1 MKASDEGGV
10 MLNIIDGTGQQN
22 DRLVYLDGMIR
33 MAKSLLAETSVS
45 GLKSI
50 MNFYVVKY
58 FKAIA
63 VEGITQKELEQLQA
77 FRGILTD
84 VMIGTIKQA
93 DLIRVYP
100 PALKVL

>member
-1 MKASDEGGV
+1 
-10 MLNIIDGTGQQN
+10 MLRIIEAAEQPTY
-22 DRLVYLDGMIR
+22 RLVYLDGMIR

-50 MNFYVVKY
+50 MNFYAVKY
-58 FKAIA
+58 FKAIE
-63 VEGITQKELEQLQA
+63 VEGITQEELEQLQA

-84 VMIGTIKQA
+84 AMIGTIKQA

-100 PALKVL
+100 PALKVLQ

>member
-50 MNFYVVKY
+50 MNFYAVKY
-58 FKAIA
+58 FKAIEI
-63 VEGITQKELEQLQA
+63 EGITQEELEQLKS
-77 FRGILTD
+77 FRVILTNAI
-84 VMIGTIKQA
+84 IGTIKEA